1 MDLDALALAVDE
13 RVHRPAADRD
23 EACLYGVRLSPAG
36 FELEE
41 LARGE
46 ARDLPQ
52 NVRPPVGLAAI
63 ALSTGAW
70 AAPMEED
77 GSIAA
82 RPSLHP
88 ARWRVHVTTLVG
100 GTGMERSV
108 IRAGDGEPTLV
119 GDGHGLVH
127 QRMIRCWSRRRRAA

>member
-13 RVHRPAADRD
+13 RLHRPAADRD
-23 EACLYGVRLSPAG
+23 HARLYGVRVSASDI
-36 FELEE
+36 ELEE

-52 NVRPPVGLAAI
+52 NVRPPAGLAAI

-70 AAPMEED
+70 AAPLDDD

-88 ARWRVHVTTLVG
+88 QRWRVHVTTLVG
-100 GTGMERSV
+100 ADGVERSV

-119 GDGHGLVH
+119 GDGFGLVH
-127 QRMIRCWSRRRRAA
+127 QRMLRCWSRRRRAA